1 VPSLTDGEIRRA
13 LKQVE
18 QTGKQL
24 SLVDGEGH
32 GTGRLV
38 LVMKPMPTRVTA
50 DWMAQQWRDQKRL
63 KKKLGSYPSMS
74 LSKAR
79 EVFTRDFADM
89 IQKGRS
95 IKIAGDTRPG
105 TVADLFEAYVA
116 HLKAS
121 GKSSWKEAEKGLNKI
136 ADTLGR
142 NRPARDIEPDEITD
156 LIRPIYDR
164 GKRSM
169 ADHVRSY
176 IRSAYSWGLKSEH
189 DYRSASQRRFRLVYN
204 PAAGIPTEPKN
215 VGTRWLDEEEFM
227 RLYRWLECPDAPVHP
242 PYTRAV
248 RILMLTGQR
257 VEEIARLAAEC
268 RVGGM
273 LGGKAGVLHLHLGD
287 GHRKLEMLFR
297 LIKETEIPPTQVIPT
312 HVNRNP
318 QLLEEGIAFV
328 NQGGYVDL
336 TAGID
341 PEPKDNSETSI
352 AAAIHLFLEKKVP
365 LTHITISSDS
375 NGSLPV
381 FNQRGNLIGLTIATQ
396 KSLLENFRYLIKKNI
411 LSLEDALKLFSAN
424 PALFYKLK
432 QKGEIIEGKD
442 ADILLFDKDYNIT
455 DFFVNGRKMIS
466 EGRLVAKGTF
476 SKP

>member
-79 EVFTRDFADM
+79 DVFARDFADL

-105 TVADLFEAYVA
+105 TVADLFEAYVQY
-116 HLKAS
+116 LKDAE
-121 GKSSWKEAEKGLNKI
+121 KPSWKETEKGLNKI
-136 ADTLGR
+136 ADALGR
-142 NRPARDIEPDEITD
+142 NRPAREIEPDEIVEV
-156 LIRPIYDR
+156 IRPIYER
-164 GKRSM
+164 GKKAM

-176 IRSAYSWGLKSEH
+176 VHAAYSWGLKSEH
-189 DYRSASQRRFRLVYN
+189 DYRSGSQRRFRLIYN
-204 PAAGIPTEPKN
+204 PAAGIPTEPKK
-215 VGTRWLDEEEFM
+215 VGTRWLDEDEFV

-257 VEEIARLAAEC
+257 VEEIARLHVDNWDSEEKIIDWSKTKNGSPHAIPVPPIAAELIESIKPNEHGWFFPSAMDPK
-268 RVGGM
+268 RPVSHGTLYSFMWRQRDRGVIPVVTNRD
-273 LGGKAGVLHLHLGD
+273 LRRTWKTLAGQAGVPKEIRDRIQNLALQDVSSRSYDRWNYMREKRSGMAKWD
-287 GHRKLEMLFR
+287 KFVRAML
-297 LIKETEIPPTQVIPT
+297 T
-312 HVNRNP
+312 
-318 QLLEEGIAFV
+318 
-328 NQGGYVDL
+328 
-336 TAGID
+336 
-341 PEPKDNSETSI
+341 
-352 AAAIHLFLEKKVP
+352 KKRP
-365 LTHITISSDS
+365 
-375 NGSLPV
+375 
-381 FNQRGNLIGLTIATQ
+381 
-396 KSLLENFRYLIKKNI
+396 
-411 LSLEDALKLFSAN
+411 LKL
-424 PALFYKLK
+424 
-432 QKGEIIEGKD
+432 
-442 ADILLFDKDYNIT
+442 
-455 DFFVNGRKMIS
+455 
-466 EGRLVAKGTF
+466 VA
-476 SKP
+476 

>member
-50 DWMAQQWRDQKRL
+50 DWMAQQWRDRKRL

-95 IKIAGDTRPG
+95 IKIADTRPG

-116 HLKAS
+116 DLKAS

-142 NRPARDIEPDEITD
+142 NRPVRDIEPDEITD

-176 IRSAYSWGLKSEH
+176 IRSAYSWGMKSEH
-189 DYRSASQRRFRLVYN
+189 DYRSASQRRFRLLYN
-204 PAAGIPTEPKN
+204 PAAGIPTEPKK
-215 VGTRWLDEEEFM
+215 VGTRWLDEEEFL
-227 RLYRWLECPDAPVHP
+227 RLYRWLECPDTPVHP

-257 VEEIARLAAEC
+257 VEEIARLHVDQWDAKERIIDWSKTKNGKPHAIPVPEIATELIESIKPNAHGWFFPSAMDPTKPVSHGTLYSFMWRQREREVIPVVTNRDLRRTWKTLAGQAGLSKEIRDRIQNHTLQDVSSKSYDRWNYMREKRAAMKKWNAFVQAMLKKKRAKPPREKHAPSIHTAAEDAAS
-268 RVGGM
+268 G
-273 LGGKAGVLHLHLGD
+273 
-287 GHRKLEMLFR
+287 
-297 LIKETEIPPTQVIPT
+297 PPDWHQAERRTVHGAVAHQQ
-312 HVNRNP
+312 RAP
-318 QLLEEGIAFV
+318 QDV
-328 NQGGYVDL
+328 
-336 TAGID
+336 
-341 PEPKDNSETSI
+341 
-352 AAAIHLFLEKKVP
+352 
-365 LTHITISSDS
+365 
-375 NGSLPV
+375 
-381 FNQRGNLIGLTIATQ
+381 
-396 KSLLENFRYLIKKNI
+396 
-411 LSLEDALKLFSAN
+411 
-424 PALFYKLK
+424 
-432 QKGEIIEGKD
+432 
-442 ADILLFDKDYNIT
+442 
-455 DFFVNGRKMIS
+455 
-466 EGRLVAKGTF
+466 
-476 SKP
+476 

>member
-1 VPSLTDGEIRRA
+1 MPSLTDGEIRRA

-18 QTGKQL
+18 QAGKQL

-38 LVMKPMPTRVTA
+38 LVMKPMPTRITA
-50 DWMAQQWRDQKRL
+50 DWMAQQWRDRKRL

-105 TVADLFEAYVA
+105 TVAGLFEAYVA
-116 HLKAS
+116 DLKAS

-176 IRSAYSWGLKSEH
+176 IRSAYSWGMKSEH
-189 DYRSASQRRFRLVYN
+189 DYRSTSQRRFRLLYN
-204 PAAGIPTEPKN
+204 PAAGIPTEPKK
-215 VGTRWLDEEEFM
+215 VGTRWLDEEEFL
-227 RLYRWLECPDAPVHP
+227 RLYRWLECPDTPVHP
-242 PYTRAV
+242 PYTQAV

-257 VEEIARLAAEC
+257 VEEIARLHVDQWDAKERIIDWSKTKNGKPHAIPVPEIAAE
-268 RVGGM
+268 
-273 LGGKAGVLHLHLGD
+273 
-287 GHRKLEMLFR
+287 
-297 LIKETEIPPTQVIPT
+297 LIESIKPNAHGWFFPSAMDPTKPVSHGTLYSFMWRQREREVIPVVT
-312 HVNRNP
+312 NRDLRRTWKTLTGQAGLSKEIRDRIQNHTLQDVSSKSYDRWNYMP
-318 QLLEEGIAFV
+318 EKRGAMKKWNTFV
-328 NQGGYVDL
+328 QAMLNKKRPKPAREKHAPSIH
-336 TAGID
+336 TA
-341 PEPKDNSETSI
+341 
-352 AAAIHLFLEKKVP
+352 A
-365 LTHITISSDS
+365 
-375 NGSLPV
+375 
-381 FNQRGNLIGLTIATQ
+381 
-396 KSLLENFRYLIKKNI
+396 
-411 LSLEDALKLFSAN
+411 EDAAQR
-424 PALFYKLK
+424 A
-432 QKGEIIEGKD
+432 
-442 ADILLFDKDYNIT
+442 A
-455 DFFVNGRKMIS
+455 
-466 EGRLVAKGTF
+466 
-476 SKP
+476 

>member
-1 VPSLTDGEIRRA
+1 MPSLTDGEIRRA

-74 LSKAR
+74 LGTAR
-79 EVFTRDFADM
+79 EVFARDFADM

-95 IKIAGDTRPG
+95 IKIAGDTRAG

-121 GKSSWKEAEKGLNKI
+121 GKSSWKEAEKVLNKI
-136 ADTLGR
+136 ADTVGR

-156 LIRPIYDR
+156 VIRPIYDR

-204 PAAGIPTEPKN
+204 PAAGIPTEPKKS
-215 VGTRWLDEEEFM
+215 GL
-227 RLYRWLECPDAPVHP
+227 AG
-242 PYTRAV
+242 
-248 RILMLTGQR
+248 LMKR
-257 VEEIARLAAEC
+257 SSS
-268 RVGGM
+268 
-273 LGGKAGVLHLHLGD
+273 
-287 GHRKLEMLFR
+287 
-297 LIKETEIPPTQVIPT
+297 
-312 HVNRNP
+312 
-318 QLLEEGIAFV
+318 AF
-328 NQGGYVDL
+328 
-336 TAGID
+336 TAGW
-341 PEPKDNSETSI
+341 NAQTRQ
-352 AAAIHLFLEKKVP
+352 FTP
-365 LTHITISSDS
+365 LTHALCAFSCSRG
-375 NGSLPV
+375 NALRKLPV
-381 FNQRGNLIGLTIATQ
+381 SMSTNGTLRSGSSTGQKPRTVSRMPFQSRKSQRI
-396 KSLLENFRYLIKKNI
+396 
-411 LSLEDALKLFSAN
+411 
-424 PALFYKLK
+424 
-432 QKGEIIEGKD
+432 
-442 ADILLFDKDYNIT
+442 
-455 DFFVNGRKMIS
+455 
-466 EGRLVAKGTF
+466 
-476 SKP
+476 

>member
-1 VPSLTDGEIRRA
+1 MPSLTDGEIRRA

-24 SLVDGEGH
+24 SLADGEGH
-32 GTGRLV
+32 GTGRLL

-74 LSKAR
+74 LSEAR
-79 EVFTRDFADM
+79 EVFKRDFADM

-116 HLKAS
+116 HLRAS
-121 GKSSWKEAEKGLNKI
+121 GKSSWKEAEKGFNKI

-142 NRPARDIEPDEITD
+142 YRPARDIEPDEITD

-189 DYRSASQRRFRLVYN
+189 DYRSGSQRRFRLVYN
-204 PAAGIPTEPKN
+204 PAAGIPTEPKK
-215 VGTRWLDEEEFM
+215 VGTRWLDEDEFL

-257 VEEIARLAAEC
+257 VEEIARLHVDQWDAKERIIDWSKTKNGNPHAIPVPEAAAELIEFDQAQ
-268 RVGGM
+268 RVR
-273 LGGKAGVLHLHLGD
+273 LVFPFRDRPDQTCQPWYALLVLVASARARGD
-287 GHRKLEMLFR
+287 PGRDQPR
-297 LIKETEIPPTQVIPT
+297 SAQ
-312 HVNRNP
+312 
-318 QLLEEGIAFV
+318 
-328 NQGGYVDL
+328 D
-336 TAGID
+336 
-341 PEPKDNSETSI
+341 
-352 AAAIHLFLEKKVP
+352 
-365 LTHITISSDS
+365 
-375 NGSLPV
+375 
-381 FNQRGNLIGLTIATQ
+381 
-396 KSLLENFRYLIKKNI
+396 LENAGWTGRPVEGNSRPAAEPHAPGRQLKE
-411 LSLEDALKLFSAN
+411 LRSLELHA
-424 PALFYKLK
+424 
-432 QKGEIIEGKD
+432 G
-442 ADILLFDKDYNIT
+442 
-455 DFFVNGRKMIS
+455 
-466 EGRLVAKGTF
+466 
-476 SKP
+476 